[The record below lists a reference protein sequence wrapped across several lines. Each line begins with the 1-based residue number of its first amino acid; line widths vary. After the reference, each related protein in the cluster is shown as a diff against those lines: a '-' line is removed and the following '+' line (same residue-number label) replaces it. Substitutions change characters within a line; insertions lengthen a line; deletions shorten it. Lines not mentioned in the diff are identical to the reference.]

1 MSVEQPELHIFA
13 DSSSKAYGCAAYLR
27 LVKDDQVQ
35 VSFVIGKSRLAPL
48 KEKRLSIPKLEL
60 QAATIA
66 VRIKV
71 KLLSETNF
79 KVKKFI
85 FGVIQKLY

>member
-13 DSSSKAYGCAAYLR
+13 DLSSKAYGCAVYLR

-48 KEKRLSIPKLEL
+48 KDCH
-60 QAATIA
+60 
-66 VRIKV
+66 
-71 KLLSETNF
+71 
-79 KVKKFI
+79 
-85 FGVIQKLY
+85 